1 MHVMDTDIPKG
12 GVGISKSY
20 TSPNTHNKKQ
30 QEQDSS
36 ESQIT
41 NLTNQKSKVQFL
53 ETAPLRPTLSAVS
66 TWKQISAFI
75 MLLKW
80 AFLSK
85 CLHSSGKAP

>member
-20 TSPNTHNKKQ
+20 TSPNTHNNQKEP
-30 QEQDSS
+30 EQGSS

-53 ETAPLRPTLSAVS
+53 ETAPSGPLSRLFPPGNRF
-66 TWKQISAFI
+66 Q
-75 MLLKW
+75 
-80 AFLSK
+80 LSL
-85 CLHSSGKAP
+85 CF